1 MYTLSIE
8 AVLSH
13 KAVLEAISSSAEQ
26 TFAEDYVYP
35 GLVAAIT
42 VTAEPLER
50 VVLAKRK
57 IFDSED

>member
-13 KAVLEAISSSAEQ
+13 KAVLEAISSSAKQ

-42 VTAEPLER
+42 VTAEPLEY
-50 VVLAKRK
+50 
-57 IFDSED
+57 F